1 MSDEKLALQMA
12 IEATKAA
19 SHALLEHYQQMHHAD
34 RDEHVRMKGSA
45 LDLVTDADTAA
56 QKAAV
61 DVLHGHFPDHRFITE
76 EEGTDTLG
84 DPESPYVW
92 IIDPLD
98 GTTCFVHGRT
108 NFGTMIALQ
117 YNGQTELGVMDMPL
131 RELFFVGQRGHG
143 VTCNGNSLTLRKT
156 KNMSDA
162 VLCCNTIRR
171 ARKGTDGVLRI
182 AMPACASI
190 ENYGSAVE
198 EFAEILLGHNDGAFF
213 DGIRLWDI
221 AAGCF
226 MLEELGGRYE
236 AMFQEVGNP
245 RSGMLVAASTL
256 PIFDELRRIVFE
268 ERIAEQ

>member
-1 MSDEKLALQMA
+1 MIDTESALQATM
-12 IEATKAA
+12 EATKAA
-19 SHALLEHYQQMHHAD
+19 SAVLIEYYEKMHTDHTD
-34 RDEHVRMKGSA
+34 THVRMKGSA
-45 LDLVTDADTAA
+45 LDLVTDADLAA

-61 DVLHGHFPDHRFITE
+61 DVLRTHFPDHRFITE
-76 EEGTDTLG
+76 EEGADGLG
-84 DPESPYVW
+84 DPNSPYVW

-117 YNGQTELGVMDMPL
+117 YNGQTELGVMDMPM

-143 VTCNGNSLTLRKT
+143 VTCNGKPLTLRKT

-171 ARKGTDGVLRI
+171 ARKGKDAVLRI
-182 AMPACASI
+182 AMPVCASI

-226 MLEELGGRYE
+226 MLEELGGRFE
-236 AMFQEVGNP
+236 AVFQEIDNP
-245 RSGMLVAASTL
+245 RSGMLVAASTA

-268 ERIAEQ
+268 ERITEQ